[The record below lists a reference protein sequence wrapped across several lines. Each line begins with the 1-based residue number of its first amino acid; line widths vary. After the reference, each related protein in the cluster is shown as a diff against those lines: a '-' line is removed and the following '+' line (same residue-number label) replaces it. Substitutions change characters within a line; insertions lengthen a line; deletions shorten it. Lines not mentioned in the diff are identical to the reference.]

1 MHDRFPSKSRTKPQG
16 DHEVGGASC
25 SSTNGGPSNVNV
37 ELLDSNGNVVSSV
50 LTSVAGSCSI
60 INIIPG
66 WYILRA
72 SHNDLN
78 IEVKGSTEVELGFG
92 NIQVDDIF
100 FVSGYDICGSVVAQ
114 VTLEEVGLMLRAL
127 RYSSDVHIY
136 VASDSLSSLSPKL
149 TQSIIL
155 FIQPSPPPQP
165 PENETQWYAVAS
177 LLTILT
183 SSSKEMKEER
193 KSFVDM
199 GSNNK
204 MEPPPPPPLE
214 NINFESDEESPL
226 TLSQSAAPAK
236 QLFQLET
243 ATDIPKSKLFKKL
256 HS

>member
-1 MHDRFPSKSRTKPQG
+1 MDGGDLSLGMRVETVMFDILTWNMWKTRNSGELLIGHSDRFNSVVLSCVLLMLMACINHLKLGEAESTSSELFYDVDFQSLVYFMVAPTLCYQMHDRFPSKSRTKPQG

-136 VASDSLSSLSPKL
+136 VAS
-149 TQSIIL
+149 
-155 FIQPSPPPQP
+155 
-165 PENETQWYAVAS
+165 
-177 LLTILT
+177 
-183 SSSKEMKEER
+183 
-193 KSFVDM
+193 
-199 GSNNK
+199 G
-204 MEPPPPPPLE
+204 
-214 NINFESDEESPL
+214 
-226 TLSQSAAPAK
+226 
-236 QLFQLET
+236 
-243 ATDIPKSKLFKKL
+243 
-256 HS
+256 